1 MFKQIGDKC
10 YALKPFPTEAILA
23 EQSALVKKPQK
34 ESVASQSMPKKSNVT
49 YNLNADSE
57 NQFSSPNVIIDTED
71 IKPSKQPLFTS
82 KNDVLSTQEDSPL
95 MQAVMK
101 VPTLEPAKQQPAS
114 QRKDNDPNELIRVDE
129 MTANLHAN
137 DQPIYRV
144 VTQPTVDK
152 KSNKKGSLVK
162 ETNGNKSHKNGHQKK
177 SPVKGNVLEYVL
189 MYT

>member
-1 MFKQIGDKC
+1 MYKLIGDKC

-23 EQSALVKKPQK
+23 EQSALIKNPHK
-34 ESVASQSMPKKSNVT
+34 ESIASQSIPKKSNVT
-49 YNLNADSE
+49 SNINFDSE
-57 NQFSSPNVIIDTED
+57 NQYSSPNVIIDSED
-71 IKPSKQPLFTS
+71 IKPSKQPLQFTS

-101 VPTLEPAKQQPAS
+101 VPTLEPAKQPPAS

-152 KSNKKGSLVK
+152 KSNKKGSSVK
-162 ETNGNKSHKNGHQKK
+162 ESNSNKSHKNGHQKK
-177 SPVKGNVLEYVL
+177 SPVKGKV
-189 MYT
+189 